1 MGYDTRIDRRQV
13 AGPGDGPATMITS
26 TGWGQGTTVSD
37 GAVSVVVD
45 AEPSEESEYRRRL
58 GARLRL
64 VRRSQGMRLQDVEER
79 SGGRLKAV
87 VIGSYER
94 GDRAIATHKLAA
106 LAAFYGVPA
115 SDLLPEDDWATPPSI
130 ASGSLRLSVTALRAM
145 ALDVE
150 VAPLSRLVQH
160 VRVLR
165 GDHHGQVLTLRGDD
179 LRTVA
184 ITLGMEVEELPAWL
198 DARGLLA
205 RP

>member
-1 MGYDTRIDRRQV
+1 MAVDVND
-13 AGPGDGPATMITS
+13 ASEGPVG
-26 TGWGQGTTVSD
+26 
-37 GAVSVVVD
+37 VD
-45 AEPSEESEYRRRL
+45 AQQGNGPELDDYQRRL

-64 VRRSQGMRLQDVEER
+64 VRRAQGLRLQDVEDR

-94 GDRAIATHKLAA
+94 GDRAIATHKLAT
-106 LAAFYGVPA
+106 LASFYGVPV
-115 SDLLPEDDWATPPSI
+115 SDLLPEDAWGTAASV
-130 ASGSLRLSVTALRAM
+130 ASGSIRLSVTALRAL
-145 ALDVE
+145 AADPE

-184 ITLGMEVEELPAWL
+184 ITLGLDVEDLPAWL
-198 DARGLLA
+198 EARGLLA
-205 RP
+205 TH